1 MFRARLGRLPGDV
14 RGATSLEFA
23 ICGVAFLCMT
33 LGLMDVGYDL
43 FIQAE
48 LDTATEMAA
57 RTVQVGGVTGT
68 TGQTSAQL
76 AAAAVCPNLHGLL
89 NCSLVIVSVAPLTTG
104 DYSVASNYQSISGAA
119 GSGGYGATGGS
130 NNTGCAGQM
139 MLLQAWYVGP
149 TFVGRLIPAFSQ
161 TYFGKSSH
169 ITASSAG
176 FVNEYFAGGQACTG
190 A

>member
-1 MFRARLGRLPGDV
+1 LGRLPGDV